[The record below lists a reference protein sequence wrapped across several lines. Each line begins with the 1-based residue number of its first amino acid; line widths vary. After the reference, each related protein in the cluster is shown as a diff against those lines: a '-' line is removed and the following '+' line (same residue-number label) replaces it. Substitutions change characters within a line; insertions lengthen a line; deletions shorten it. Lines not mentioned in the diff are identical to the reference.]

1 MRFTLSEDQQ
11 EIKRTAKD
19 LLAARAGVAQ
29 LREHAEAGTY
39 DDALTKEL
47 GELGWP
53 GIAIS
58 EEHGGQGLGLVE
70 LCVLLEEL
78 GYACAATP
86 FLGTALAAL
95 ALERAGRTEHLGAL
109 AAGEARGAFGRIGEL
124 IPDAA
129 GADVVVL
136 GDGEGQGSFVSGD
149 AVEAVDAIDSTRRY
163 GRVAE
168 AGEPIGDLCPA
179 LGRALVAVSAEL

>member
-39 DDALTKEL
+39 DDALWKEL

-70 LCVLLEEL
+70 LCVLIEEL

-95 ALERAGRTEHLGAL
+95 ALEQAGRTEHLRSPAS
-109 AAGEARGAFGRIGEL
+109 GEARGAFGRIGEL

-129 GADVVVL
+129 AGAVFVRVGAD
-136 GDGEGQGSFVSGD
+136 GQGSFVAGGV
-149 AVEAVDAIDSTRRY
+149 VEAVDAIDSTR
-163 GRVAE
+163 
-168 AGEPIGDLCPA
+168 
-179 LGRALVAVSAEL
+179 

>member
-29 LREHAEAGTY
+29 LREHAEAGNY

-53 GIAIS
+53 GIAVS

-95 ALERAGRTEHLGAL
+95 ALEHAGSADQQQRWLPGLASGELRGAL
-109 AAGEARGAFGRIGEL
+109 GTADSL
-124 IPDAA
+124 IPDAP
-129 GADVVVL
+129 GADVVVVVDPAA
-136 GDGEGQGSFVSGD
+136 GAAHVAGG
-149 AVEAVDAIDSTRRY
+149 VE
-163 GRVAE
+163 
-168 AGEPIGDLCPA
+168 
-179 LGRALVAVSAEL
+179 

>member
-58 EEHGGQGLGLVE
+58 EEHGGQGLGMVE

-86 FLGTALAAL
+86 LLGSVLAGL
-95 ALERAGRTEHLGAL
+95 AIQQAGSDAQRERWLPGLGSGELRGAL
-109 AAGEARGAFGRIGEL
+109 GVARDGSAEL
-124 IPDAA
+124 VPDAV
-129 GADVVVL
+129 GADVVVVL
-136 GDGEGQGSFVSGD
+136 DRGSGSGTLL
-149 AVEAVDAIDSTRRY
+149 E
-163 GRVAE
+163 
-168 AGEPIGDLCPA
+168 
-179 LGRALVAVSAEL
+179 

>member
-11 EIKRTAKD
+11 QIKRTAKD

-53 GIAIS
+53 GIAVS

-70 LCVLLEEL
+70 LCVLVEEL
-78 GYACAATP
+78 GYACAAVP
-86 FLGTALAAL
+86 FLGSALAAL
-95 ALERAGRTEHLGAL
+95 ALESAGETEWLPKL
-109 AAGEARGAFGRIGEL
+109 ASGEARGAFGPAGAL
-124 IPDAA
+124 LPDAP
-129 GADVVVL
+129 GADVVVIVDAEGNATL
-136 GDGEGQGSFVSGD
+136 VDGA
-149 AVEAVDAIDSTRRY
+149 AVE
-163 GRVAE
+163 
-168 AGEPIGDLCPA
+168 
-179 LGRALVAVSAEL
+179 

>member
-53 GIAIS
+53 GIAVS
-58 EEHGGQGLGLVE
+58 EEHGGQGLGVVE
-70 LCVLLEEL
+70 LAVLLEEL
-78 GYACAATP
+78 GYACAPVP
-86 FLGTALAAL
+86 FLGSALAAL
-95 ALERAGRTEHLGAL
+95 TIEHAGSPEQQERWLPGLASGELRGAL
-109 AAGEARGAFGRIGEL
+109 GGADQL
-124 IPDAA
+124 IPDAP
-129 GADVVVL
+129 GADVVVVVDAAA
-136 GDGEGQGSFVSGD
+136 GTAHVADG
-149 AVEAVDAIDSTRRY
+149 VEAVDAIDPTRRH
-163 GRVAE
+163 
-168 AGEPIGDLCPA
+168 
-179 LGRALVAVSAEL
+179 GRAIGNPPTHPLE

>member
-78 GYACAATP
+78 GHACAVTP
-86 FLGTALAAL
+86 LLGSALAAL
-95 ALERAGRTEHLGAL
+95 VLEHAGSAEQRARWLPGL
-109 AAGEARGAFGRIGEL
+109 AAGEQRGAL
-124 IPDAA
+124 
-129 GADVVVL
+129 
-136 GDGEGQGSFVSGD
+136 
-149 AVEAVDAIDSTRRY
+149 
-163 GRVAE
+163 
-168 AGEPIGDLCPA
+168 
-179 LGRALVAVSAEL
+179 